1 MMDKDVPIVVFGESE
16 GTPDIPDN
24 HQMDLVELELDIS
37 GKLLH
42 IRIGAENKAAK
53 LSDMVPL
60 ARLVSAKI
68 ISTIEEP
75 LINSGDTITCHA
87 KCSHCCRYLI
97 PLTIPEAMQLT
108 EVVTTMAEWERR
120 FVDESTLLTARCLL
134 ELTPKQSLEKIT
146 NAEIETGFKLKDISD
161 WYGRMNL
168 PCPFLLN
175 NLCTIYEQR
184 PIACREHLAI
194 SPASH
199 CKVNSTNQPQLLQM
213 PLSVLEALAQ
223 LTNELEGTTPEA
235 IILPFALVWCRE
247 NPEYLKHSWPASQ
260 LLRRFINILTVQN
273 RHNNK
278 AAPQK
283 TDTSYRDEGPLTK

>member
-1 MMDKDVPIVVFGESE
+1 MMDKDVPIVVFGES
-16 GTPDIPDN
+16 GCAPDIADN
-24 HQMDLVELELDIS
+24 RQMDLVELELDIS

-60 ARLVSAKI
+60 ARLLSAKI

-87 KCSHCCRYLI
+87 NCSHCCRYLI

-161 WYGRMNL
+161 WYSRMNL

-223 LTNELEGTTPEA
+223 LTNEVEGTTPEA

-278 AAPQK
+278 ADPQK
-283 TDTSYRDEGPLTK
+283 TDTSYRNEGPLTK